1 MTLSER
7 IAAWPSTHVNLIS
20 SWVILVISVIIS
32 WVVVIKN
39 VNINEAV
46 YYFLMGAIF
55 AWAGISAPATLIGK
69 RATEKPE
76 MRKTTVVDM
85 GPPASTTTIEETKG
99 VGDKVPAKSEL
110 LPVPQVTD
118 PDKDDGLL

>member
-7 IAAWPSTHVNLIS
+7 IAAWPSTHINLMS
-20 SWVILVISVIIS
+20 SWVILVISIIVS
-32 WVVVIKN
+32 WVIVIKN
-39 VNINEAV
+39 IDVNEAV

-76 MRKTTVVDM
+76 MRKTTFVDM
-85 GPPASTTTIEETKG
+85 GPPASTTTVEETSG
-99 VGDKVPAKSEL
+99 VGDKVPTKPEL
-110 LPVPQVTD
+110 AQLEKVTND
-118 PDKDDGLL
+118 ESGDL